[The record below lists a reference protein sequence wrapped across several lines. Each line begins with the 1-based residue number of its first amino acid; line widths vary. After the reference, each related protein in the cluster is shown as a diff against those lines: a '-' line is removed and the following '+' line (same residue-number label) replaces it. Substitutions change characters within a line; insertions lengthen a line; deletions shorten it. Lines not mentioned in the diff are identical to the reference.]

1 MQPGLAKATDPN
13 LRDQLSA
20 YATQA
25 TAVLSEGARQG
36 GHALSGAMKQGA
48 ELAKRDLG
56 VDLGDGGAGFVERIA
71 GSSSRGGYAPVGDGR
86 SATSL
91 SRQEAGM
98 GEADFFEAHG
108 GGSTASPAAAAVPS
122 PTPQSSLL
130 PPAAGSAP
138 TSGRSTPLGRRKLGA
153 TKAPAAEDAEWAKF
167 D

>member
-13 LRDQLSA
+13 LREQLSA

-25 TAVLSEGARQG
+25 TTVLSEGARQG

-56 VDLGDGGAGFVERIA
+56 VDIGDGGAGFVERIA
-71 GSSSRGGYAPVGDGR
+71 GSSSRGSYAPVGNGR

-98 GEADFFEAHG
+98 GEPDFFETHG
-108 GGSTASPAAAAVPS
+108 GGSMAPPAPAVPS
-122 PTPQSSLL
+122 PAPQSALL
-130 PPAAGSAP
+130 PPATDSAP
-138 TSGRSTPLGRRKLGA
+138 SSGRSTPLGRRKLGA
-153 TKAPAAEDAEWAKF
+153 TKAPPAEDAEWAKF